1 MPLSAYRS
9 MALRWFSNFLMGR
22 LKSEF
27 LILAAVFGVAIVVIG
42 CRTSVSVR
50 DESSLI
56 LATTTSLNDSGLLDE
71 LTEIFNEES
80 GISVKVIAVGSG
92 AAIRMGE
99 LGNADVL
106 FIHAP
111 KDERDLLQENHVV
124 NRQLVAYNDFIIVGP
139 SDDPAGIGDAPT
151 VNSALIRIADANA
164 RFLSRG
170 DDSGTHKKEN
180 ELWATA
186 GIQPFWEFYWE
197 SGQGMGASLNIA
209 DQRDAYTLTDRGT
222 FLGLSHLVSLIPLF
236 ESDPSLINF
245 YSVLAVNPKKDR
257 INYKAAKIWIDF
269 LLREDIQERIGEFR
283 REEFGRSLF
292 IPSGHLVEKEVL
304 EGIKPS
310 D

>member
-1 MPLSAYRS
+1 MIP
-9 MALRWFSNFLMGR
+9 RWLSNFLMDR
-22 LKSEF
+22 LKFEF
-27 LILAAVFGVAIVVIG
+27 LILAAVLSVAIVAVG
-42 CRTSVSVR
+42 CRDSASVR

-71 LTEIFNEES
+71 LTDIFSEES
-80 GISVKVIAVGSG
+80 GIAVKVIAVGSG

-99 LGNADVL
+99 LGNVDVL

-111 KDERDLLQENHVV
+111 KEERDLFREDHVV
-124 NRQLVAYNDFIIVGP
+124 SRQLVAYNDFIIVGP
-139 SDDPAGIGDAPT
+139 SDDPAGIGDALT
-151 VNSALIRIADANA
+151 VNSALIRIFNTNS

-186 GIQPFWEFYWE
+186 GIKPLWEFYWE

-209 DQRDAYTLTDRGT
+209 DQRAAYTLTDRGT
-222 FLGLSHLVSLIPLF
+222 FLGLSHLLSLIPLF

-245 YSVLAVNPKKDR
+245 YSVLAVNPQKGR

-269 LLREDIQERIGEFR
+269 LLRKDIQERIGEFR

-304 EGIKPS
+304 EGIELR
-310 D
+310 